1 MHSQQ
6 RTSIGRRTWWLKTM
20 FERTKGSFGFQSNVF
35 GDFKWVEKSSEN
47 RIDWTLLRRTKWA
60 INIWEKL
67 KATKRVKITFNHSQ
81 NWRKV
86 GVEAENVQNFR
97 YLITFVT
104 RLNKTLKK
112 DELASDQANSSKK
125 GCNQC
130 DEIWWIDW
138 KSDFSLFIS
147 SIQNLDERKYSF
159 NYSWTLIMINE
170 PSRLY
175 F

>member
-104 RLNKTLKK
+104 RLKQNFEKRRACKRASKQLQERMQPVWRDLMNWLKK
-112 DELASDQANSSKK
+112 RFFAIYFIDSKLGRK
-125 GCNQC
+125 
-130 DEIWWIDW
+130 
-138 KSDFSLFIS
+138 KRFI
-147 SIQNLDERKYSF
+147 
-159 NYSWTLIMINE
+159 
-170 PSRLY
+170 
-175 F
+175 